1 MDNDHCAN
9 DAVFNLSFIHFS
21 LPGNNMTFLLEHID
35 NFITA
40 AVSIVAII
48 WSHKTA
54 KFASKSQLTQTALQ
68 EIITQRMDAFSNL
81 LKAYTEYNIGNNAL
95 DEKYIANLTIAF
107 PRAILLASP
116 KTADKI
122 SLLQETT
129 YTHFSDEDI
138 DAILQDVIE
147 CMQEDLRIF
156 SAPIIE

>member
-1 MDNDHCAN
+1 MWYLISL
-9 DAVFNLSFIHFS
+9 LSIS
-21 LPGNNMTFLLEHID
+21 PSISGDNMTFILEHID

-54 KFASKSQLTQTALQ
+54 KFASKSQLTQTAMQ

-95 DEKYIANLTIAF
+95 DEKYISNLTIAF

-122 SLLQETT
+122 RLLEDTT
-129 YTHFSDEDI
+129 YTKHSDEDI
-138 DAILQDVIE
+138 DSILQDTIK
-147 CMQEDLRIF
+147 CMQDDLKSF
-156 SAPIIE
+156 SAPHIK